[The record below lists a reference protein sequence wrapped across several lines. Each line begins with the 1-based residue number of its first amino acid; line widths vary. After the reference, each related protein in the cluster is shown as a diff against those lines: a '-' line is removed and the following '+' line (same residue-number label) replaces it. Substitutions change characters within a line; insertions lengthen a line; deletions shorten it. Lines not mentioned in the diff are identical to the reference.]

1 MMTKGNFVGTVAT
14 VIVSWMLLF
23 AYKVEASGELTHAI
37 LNKLRC
43 HAHLI
48 FSRSVYLILVDI
60 NSHTEW
66 QSVQIQISWLQK
78 PTDLGLHCLQRQ
90 GISGFSKKRA
100 KGWVIEMDCLFF
112 FLQANSI
119 SRSNAADFL
128 SREDICSLL
137 FSSLEYKLPKV
148 ITKIYLY
155 NFDPFNPH
163 FYIVKLVVYR
173 DIHYFLIST
182 KTDCG
187 YLLEPPRRG
196 GTYENPQSVLSRNMK
211 NIRIFIRKLSVFS
224 GEIFNIS
231 KWACFRNEV
240 LSSPCVHRP

>member
-137 FSSLEYKLPKV
+137 FSSLEHKLPKV

-182 KTDCG
+182 KNRLWVLVRTASARR
-187 YLLEPPRRG
+187 YLREP
-196 GTYENPQSVLSRNMK
+196 TVCFEQKYEKYQNFYQKS
-211 NIRIFIRKLSVFS
+211 FS
-224 GEIFNIS
+224 F
-231 KWACFRNEV
+231 
-240 LSSPCVHRP
+240 